1 MSATSTARNADF
13 MSGESSDPV
22 DAKHPFL
29 VALGARVLEL
39 RRGKGLTRKNLA
51 VAARVSERHL
61 ANLEYGEGN
70 ASVLVLLQIA
80 QALDCPLAA
89 LLGDITTSSPEWL
102 LLRNLL
108 EHQDELTLAAVRMT
122 VSAQLGNKTHVKQKA
137 NRIALIG
144 LRGAGKSSLG
154 LQLAKIL
161 KYEFIE
167 LSQTIEKLAGCN
179 ASEIQALYGIN
190 AYRRYERRALESTIA
205 DHKDVVI
212 ATPGGLVSDVGSFS
226 MLLDRCHSVWLKATP
241 EDHMQRVVAQGDTR
255 PIAASREAMQD
266 LKGIL
271 AGRSAFYSK
280 ADLTVDTSQLGFAQT
295 LDKLVEWA
303 QQLHDPLH
311 TEID

>member
-1 MSATSTARNADF
+1 MPS
-13 MSGESSDPV
+13 ESSKPT

-29 VALGARVLEL
+29 ISLGARVLEL

-51 VAARVSERHL
+51 TAARVSERHL

-89 LLGDITTSSPEWL
+89 LLGDVTTSSPEWL

-108 EHQDELTLAAVRMT
+108 EGQDERTLAAVR
-122 VSAQLGNKTHVKQKA
+122 SSISSQLGNQSHIEHKA

-154 LQLAKIL
+154 LQLAKTMS
-161 KYEFIE
+161 YEFIE
-167 LSQTIEKLAGCN
+167 LSESIEKLAGCN

-190 AYRRYERRALESTIA
+190 AYRRYERRALETAIEA
-205 DHKDVVI
+205 HQNAVI

-226 MLLDRCHSVWLKATP
+226 LLLDRCHSVWLKASP
-241 EDHMQRVVAQGDTR
+241 EDHMQRVLAQGDTR

-271 AGRSAFYSK
+271 AGRTAFYSK
-280 ADLTVDTSQLGFAQT
+280 ADLTLDTSELGFAQT
-295 LDKLVEWA
+295 LSGLVEWA
-303 QQLHDPLH
+303 QQIRKPIDS
-311 TEID
+311 EIG